1 MEQSIDAV
9 REVRLRDVGIFQ
21 DLTLDEI
28 RELEKNYHFK
38 EAAANTVFYESH
50 QAGETVFFI
59 KEGRVRLYHLSAEGK
74 TYTTAILEA
83 GAFFGEMT
91 MLDSSGYD
99 SYAEAVSDSVIGLIS
114 RADFEK
120 VLLADC
126 RISFRIIEAMGKRL
140 IEAEQRLADSVLKKF
155 PSRLVS
161 LLLRFARK
169 NGLTTVHL
177 THEELAQLLGM
188 RRETV
193 TRILNDLQN
202 QELIDL
208 HRGRI
213 TLLNVEKLEAIGLER
228 IY

>member
-1 MEQSIDAV
+1 MEQLTDAV
-9 REVRLRDVGIFQ
+9 REVRLGDVGIFQ

-38 EAAANTVFYESH
+38 EVGAKTVFYESRG
-50 QAGETVFFI
+50 AGETVFFI

-83 GAFFGEMT
+83 GAFFGELT
-91 MLDSSGYD
+91 LQPGSSGYD
-99 SYAEAVSDSVIGLIS
+99 SYAEAASDCIVGLIS
-114 RADFEK
+114 HADFEK
-120 VLLADC
+120 FLLADC
-126 RISFRIIEAMGKRL
+126 RIAVRITEAMGKRL
-140 IEAEQRLADSVLKKF
+140 VEAEQRLADSVLKKF

-169 NGLTTVHL
+169 DGLTTVHL
-177 THEELAQLLGM
+177 THDELAQLLGM

-208 HRGRI
+208 QRGRI
-213 TLLNVEKLEAIGLER
+213 TLLNREKLEAIGL
-228 IY
+228 

>member
-1 MEQSIDAV
+1 
-9 REVRLRDVGIFQ
+9 
-21 DLTLDEI
+21 
-28 RELEKNYHFK
+28 
-38 EAAANTVFYESH
+38 
-50 QAGETVFFI
+50 
-59 KEGRVRLYHLSAEGK
+59 
-74 TYTTAILEA
+74 
-83 GAFFGEMT
+83 
-91 MLDSSGYD
+91 
-99 SYAEAVSDSVIGLIS
+99 
-114 RADFEK
+114 
-120 VLLADC
+120 
-126 RISFRIIEAMGKRL
+126 MGKRL

-213 TLLNVEKLEAIGLER
+213 TLLNREKLEAIGLER